1 MLCALATTLGLSLT
15 ASGRDR
21 RVPLR
26 AGPPLDGVDL
36 AFGSKVWMWGFSAR
50 PGSVLRH
57 RATVRPSLICPDL
70 SQCGRGG
77 VEMKR
82 SVRISALL
90 MALLVHEH
98 RAVHCHARAERAHS
112 GSMQCARIC
121 GLTATEP
128 CVAMR
133 QRSARILGAESCWR
147 HCRVRSGA
155 LLGCCGDLL
164 PDALDAVGLEVAVL
178 RHHA

>member
-1 MLCALATTLGLSLT
+1 MALIWLAAEGFGIVDFPRG
-15 ASGRDR
+15 AGSGRR
-21 RVPLR
+21 ALR
-26 AGPPLDGVDL
+26 ACFVCCTRPYWAPRR
-36 AFGSKVWMWGFSAR
+36 APTPSCARTGFR
-50 PGSVLRH
+50 TPT
-57 RATVRPSLICPDL
+57 TVRPPLICPDL
-70 SQCGRGG
+70 SQCGPEWGG
-77 VEMKR
+77 MER
-82 SVRISALL
+82 SVQISALL
-90 MALLVHEH
+90 VALLVHEH
-98 RAVHCHARAERAHS
+98 RAVHCHARGERAHS